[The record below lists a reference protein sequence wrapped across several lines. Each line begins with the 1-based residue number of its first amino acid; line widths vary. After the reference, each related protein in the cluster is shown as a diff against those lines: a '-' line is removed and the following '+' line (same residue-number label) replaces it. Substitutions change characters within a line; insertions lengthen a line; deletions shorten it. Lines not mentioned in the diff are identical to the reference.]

1 MAEFDISTDFDHLP
15 VIGLAE
21 EYQPSEVHSTHSH
34 RRAQLLYASS
44 GVMSVTV
51 SSANYTIPPQRALW
65 IPANVPHEVSCRGH
79 VSLRTLYFNDELAA
93 RVEQESFIVEVSD
106 FLKALILELVRL
118 GTTNSYGKRS
128 QLITELLLGELIS
141 MPPAPCTVP
150 LPEDFRL
157 RRVCQHILE
166 DPSNKLT
173 LDDLAAIAGMGRRTF
188 SRLFKVQTGVGV
200 AAWWRQVRLMEALS
214 MLSSGERVTT
224 VALAVGY
231 ESPSAFT
238 SVFQKTFGM
247 SPSEYRSS
255 EVIQHTQQ

>member
-1 MAEFDISTDFDHLP
+1 MADFDISSEYDHLP

-21 EYQPSEVHSTHSH
+21 EYRPSEVHPAHAHS
-34 RRAQLLYASS
+34 RAQLLYASS

-51 SSANYTIPPQRALW
+51 SSANYAIPPQRALW
-65 IPANVPHEVSCRGH
+65 IPANVAHEVSCRGH
-79 VSLRTLYFNDELAA
+79 VSLRTLYFDNTLAG
-93 RVEQESFIVEVSD
+93 RVGQESFIVDVSD

-118 GTTNSYGKRS
+118 GTEYINEERS
-128 QLITELLLGELIS
+128 RIITKLLIGELIS

-150 LPEDFRL
+150 LPDDFRL
-157 RRVCQHILE
+157 RRVCEHILE
-166 DPSNKLT
+166 DPSSKLT
-173 LDDLAAIAGMGRRTF
+173 LDELAAIAGMGRRTF

-214 MLSSGERVTT
+214 MLSSGERVTS

-247 SPSEYRSS
+247 PPSEYRAL
-255 EVIQHTQQ
+255 EETLHTQ